1 MKHRLVLLPGLLC
14 DAALWAPQM
23 QALHEEAD
31 IFVPD
36 LSRDDTIEAMARR
49 VLSAAPFERFALAG
63 LSMGGYVALE
73 IMRQRPQRVERLAL
87 LDTRARPDSA
97 DELERRRTLIRI
109 AQSAKSFA
117 PVQKRML
124 PPLVHSSRLND
135 ARLVQV
141 IDEMAARTGLDA
153 YMRQQAAIMSRP
165 DFRAALPAIACPT
178 LVLCGRQDAITLL
191 SLHEEIAAAIKGAQ
205 LVVLEECG
213 HLSTLEKPEEV
224 SAAMRE
230 WLSSRPSRSS
240 RHQELDA

>member
-1 MKHRLVLLPGLLC
+1 
-14 DAALWAPQM
+14 
-23 QALHEEAD
+23 
-31 IFVPD
+31 
-36 LSRDDTIEAMARR
+36 
-49 VLSAAPFERFALAG
+49 VLSETPFERFALAG

-73 IMRQRPQRVERLAL
+73 ITRQRPQRVERLAL

-97 DELERRRTLIRI
+97 DESERRRTLLRI

-124 PPLVHSSRLND
+124 PLLVHSSRLND

-165 DFRAALPAIACPT
+165 DFRPTLPAIACPT

-191 SLHEEIAAAIKGAQ
+191 SFHEEIAAAIKGAR

-213 HLSTLEKPEEV
+213 HLATLEKPDEV
-224 SAAMRE
+224 TAALRE
-230 WLSSRPSRSS
+230 WLTPDPNARR
-240 RHQELDA
+240 QQ

>member
-1 MKHRLVLLPGLLC
+1 MKHHLVLLPGLLC

-49 VLSAAPFERFALAG
+49 VLSETPFDRFALAG

-73 IMRQRPQRVERLAL
+73 ITRQRPQRVERLAL

-97 DELERRRTLIRI
+97 DESERRRTLLRI

-124 PPLVHSSRLND
+124 PLLVHSSRLND

-165 DFRAALPAIACPT
+165 DFRPTLPAIACPT

-191 SLHEEIAAAIKGAQ
+191 SFHEEIAAAIKGAR

-213 HLSTLEKPEEV
+213 HLATLEKPDEV
-224 SAAMRE
+224 TAALRE
-230 WLSSRPSRSS
+230 WLTPDPSAR
-240 RHQELDA
+240 RQQ

>member
-1 MKHRLVLLPGLLC
+1 MKHHLVLLPGLLC

-49 VLSAAPFERFALAG
+49 VLSETPFDRFALAG

-73 IMRQRPQRVERLAL
+73 ITRQRPQRVERLAL

-97 DELERRRTLIRI
+97 DESERRRTLLRI

-124 PPLVHSSRLND
+124 PLLVHSSRLND

-165 DFRAALPAIACPT
+165 DFRPTLPAIACPT

-191 SLHEEIAAAIKGAQ
+191 SFHEEIAAAIKGAR

-213 HLSTLEKPEEV
+213 HLATLEKPDEV
-224 SAAMRE
+224 TAALRGWLTPDPSATR
-230 WLSSRPSRSS
+230 
-240 RHQELDA
+240 QQ